1 MDSSLTL
8 LRKVPVKVLTLTP
21 IVFLIVKMS
30 QDSYGLIHM
39 SPTKKMYIYN
49 YLN

>member
-21 IVFLIVKMS
+21 IVFSDRKNES
-30 QDSYGLIHM
+30 GLLWVNTHVA
-39 SPTKKMYIYN
+39 N
-49 YLN
+49 EENVYL